1 MDNKKRIQ
9 EMLDKIT
16 DEKALEIIRDFVR
29 VPYIRENEEKENGLQ
44 ENDC

>member
-16 DEKALEIIRDFVR
+16 DEKALEIIQ
-29 VPYIRENEEKENGLQ
+29 GL
-44 ENDC
+44 CVGSLY

>member
-16 DEKALEIIRDFVR
+16 DEEALNIIWDFVR
-29 VPYIRENEEKENGLQ
+29 VPYCRENGEKANGLQ
-44 ENDC
+44 EYGC